1 VIHLVRRQW
10 VVRLQLRLLRIR
22 SELLLRRQPWMVL
35 RQPCLLL
42 THLVQRLRPLLPGER
57 HLRQRLIPS
66 NNLRADFF
74 FCFLLIP
81 HFSHD

>member
-1 VIHLVRRQW
+1 
-10 VVRLQLRLLRIR
+10 VVLLRLRLLRILL
-22 SELLLRRQPWMVL
+22 ELRLRRQPWMVQ
-35 RQPCLLL
+35 RQSCLLL
-42 THLVQRLRPLLPGER
+42 TRLVQRQRPLLPGER
-57 HLRQRLIPS
+57 HLRRRLIPS